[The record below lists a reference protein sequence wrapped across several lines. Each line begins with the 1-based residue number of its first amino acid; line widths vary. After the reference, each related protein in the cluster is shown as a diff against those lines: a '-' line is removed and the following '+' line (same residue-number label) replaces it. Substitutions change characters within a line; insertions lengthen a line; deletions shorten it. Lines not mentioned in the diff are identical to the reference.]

1 MPLVFR
7 ALGTES
13 LPRGA
18 RVRVRLTGSDLL
30 TLELHATLLARI
42 EAPAAPEAALAEPE
56 AEDES
61 PDAGAL
67 RLAIDLD
74 EPAADDMPPP
84 AAAA

>member
-1 MPLVFR
+1 M
-7 ALGTES
+7 
-13 LPRGA
+13 
-18 RVRVRLTGSDLL
+18 
-30 TLELHATLLARI
+30 LLARLD
-42 EAPAAPEAALAEPE
+42 AAAALPDGDAALAEPE

-74 EPAADDMPPP
+74 EPAADAAAP

>member
-1 MPLVFR
+1 MTVKVSGVPEGVQ
-7 ALGTES
+7 AS
-13 LPRGA
+13 ISW
-18 RVRVRLTGSDLL
+18 RLSGSDLL
-30 TLELHATLLARI
+30 TLELHACLLARI
-42 EAPAAPEAALAEPE
+42 EAPAAAEAALAEPE

-74 EPAADDMPPP
+74 EPAAQDAPP